1 MSNDTSKTETT
12 DEKKSILTTAMET
25 AKAKIHAA
33 TEPADETT
41 PKKLNNKL
49 TFGIGLVTGAA
60 AVYAAL
66 RIFTGQV
73 DEDSDII
80 IVEELDDTEIDD

>member
-1 MSNDTSKTETT
+1 MSNDNATAETT
-12 DEKKSILTTAMET
+12 NEKKSILTDAMER

-66 RIFTGQV
+66 RIFTGTS
-73 DEDSDII
+73 EDPDLI
-80 IVEELDDTEIDD
+80 IVEELDETDADD